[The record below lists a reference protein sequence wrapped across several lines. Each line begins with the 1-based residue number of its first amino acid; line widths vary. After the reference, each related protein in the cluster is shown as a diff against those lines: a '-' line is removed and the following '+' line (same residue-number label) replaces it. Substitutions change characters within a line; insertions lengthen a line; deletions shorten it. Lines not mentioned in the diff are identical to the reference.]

1 MRRAFTLLE
10 VLVVIA
16 IIAVLIAILLP
27 ALSSARESARGA
39 VCLANLRM
47 TGMTLRLYADNHRG
61 VGPAVGQPYAA
72 FPNWALVVLR
82 ESGFE
87 GDAPTDL
94 YRQKSGLVCPTID
107 AAYPESMT
115 RTYAMNATGHAGPAM
130 ADPDDYD
137 DPTNPAFIRFDLID
151 RPSQAPLLFDSA
163 VTPPAPG
170 APPPTRTAS
179 VLDFRQQTHVQQ
191 RLGRFH
197 ATSNNTAIAASP
209 TPGLA
214 QGLFNTL
221 HFDGSVTPTRDIPPL
236 WLERLP

>member
-1 MRRAFTLLE
+1 MRRAFTLIE

-27 ALSSARESARGA
+27 ALSSARESARAA

-94 YRQKSGLVCPTID
+94 YRQKSGLVCPTVD
-107 AAYPESMT
+107 GAYPEVMT
-115 RTYAMNATGHAGPAM
+115 RTYAMNATGHAGLTM
-130 ADPDDYD
+130 GDPDDYD
-137 DPTNPAFIRFDLID
+137 DPANPAFIRFDLVD
-151 RPSQAPLLFDSA
+151 RPSLTALLVDSA

-179 VLDFRQQTHVQQ
+179 VLDFRQQSHVQQ

-197 ATSNNTAIAASP
+197 ATASPAGVAASP
-209 TPGLA
+209 VPGLS
-214 QGLFNTL
+214 QGVFNTL
-221 HFDGSVTPTRDIPPL
+221 HFDGSARPARDIPAL